1 MTNDLDR
8 DLRDT
13 FRRHEQDL
21 LGRHPTPAPNMFER
35 IRRRQTGTVLMAAL
49 AAAAIA
55 IAGIS
60 GLDAIRVSEQTPASS
75 GPGPTASDPFISIN
89 AQLDE
94 RAVRDLFK
102 VRTEDPQ
109 YWRLYTLDV
118 FDGEEWRSS
127 DPDGSVGGQVVTT
140 PTDVLPQA
148 PGYTYPADAESLVQ
162 TFRVLSDFGGAHAL
176 PMALTAE
183 GIAGPIGDITWDPYL
198 AQAFIDGGL
207 EEGLEYTVRSR
218 IVVPTPEELD
228 RVDHL
233 APRRYGQWT
242 ELPADLDPR
251 FGQMAERWTADAT
264 SDYRRVLAIQQH
276 FHGEG
281 FVYSTDVEPADD
293 ADAMLEFLTQTKT
306 GFCQQ
311 YATAMAVLVREL
323 GIPAR
328 LAVGYRAGTEQDDGT
343 YLVQSKDA
351 HAWVEVFFEGY
362 GWLQFEPTP
371 GRGTHPNAQAGTYLN
386 PAAGP

>member
-13 FRRHEQDL
+13 FNRHEQDM
-21 LGRHPTPAPNMFER
+21 LGRRPTPAPNMFQR
-35 IRRRQTGTVLMAAL
+35 VRRRQTGTVLMAAF

-60 GLDAIRVSEQTPASS
+60 GLDAIRASEQTPASS
-75 GPGPTASDPFISIN
+75 GPAPTASGPFTSIQE
-89 AQLDE
+89 QLGE
-94 RAVRDLFK
+94 QAVRDLFE
-102 VRTEDPQ
+102 VQTEDPQ

-127 DPDGSVGGQVVTT
+127 DPDGSVGGQSVAV
-140 PTDVLPQA
+140 PAVLPQA
-148 PGYTYPADAESLVQ
+148 PAYRFPPDTQTKPY
-162 TFRVLSDFGGAHAL
+162 TFRVLNDFDAAYAL
-176 PMALTAE
+176 PMAQAPVELS
-183 GIAGPIGDITWDPYL
+183 AGDLGDITWDPSR

-207 EEGLEYTVRSR
+207 EAGMEYTVRSR

-228 RVDHL
+228 QVNHL
-233 APRRYGQWT
+233 APQAYGQWT

-251 FGQMAERWTADAT
+251 IGAIAERWTADDAT
-264 SDYRRVLAIQQH
+264 SDYRKVLAIQQH
-276 FHGEG
+276 FHSRG
-281 FVYSTDVEPADD
+281 FVYSTAVEPADD
-293 ADAMLEFLTQTKT
+293 ADALLEFLTQTKT

-323 GIPAR
+323 GIPVR
-328 LAVGYRAGTEQDDGT
+328 VAVGYQTGTLQDDGT
-343 YLVQSKDA
+343 YLVLSKDA

-362 GWLQFEPTP
+362 GWLQFKPTP

-386 PAAGP
+386 PG